1 MIYNIYDHLVLVL
14 IIVTMSPI
22 TNLWCNKILK
32 PFYIFLNS
40 KVEKPFYDGVS
51 NIAVQGH
58 IHGKYNILNTFL
70 ISLPITFLLLIL
82 PNCSIL
88 ESHNYNFLV
97 FMYYCALI
105 PSSIMDLHD
114 HDFYHTERILDDEK
128 HLLIKN
134 FSSEGYSYHY
144 YSISSTIIMIIC
156 IIFGVFSYLNTFQF
170 RFIVL
175 MGIYLIIILM
185 TTFPEITDKIMPFDM
200 KTKKGYTIF
209 IIIAIMIVFISL
221 HVIYKY
227 G

>member
-1 MIYNIYDHLVLVL
+1 MIYNIYEHLALVL
-14 IIVTMSPI
+14 IIVTMYPVTI
-22 TNLWCNKILK
+22 LWCNKILK

-51 NIAVQGH
+51 NIMVQGH

-70 ISLPITFLLLIL
+70 NLLPITFLLLIL

-88 ESHNYNFLV
+88 GPYNYKFLV
-97 FMYYCALI
+97 FMYCAFI

-128 HLLIKN
+128 YLLIKN

-144 YSISSTIIMIIC
+144 YSLLSTIIMIIC